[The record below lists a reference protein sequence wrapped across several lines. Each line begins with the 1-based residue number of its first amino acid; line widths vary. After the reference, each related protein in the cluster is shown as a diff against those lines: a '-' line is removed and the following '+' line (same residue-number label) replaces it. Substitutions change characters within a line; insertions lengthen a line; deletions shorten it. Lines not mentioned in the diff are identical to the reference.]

1 MSNILNELNDIQKD
15 AVTSG
20 NGPALIIAGAGSG
33 KTRVLTYRIAWLL
46 EHGVAPWH
54 ILALTFT
61 NKASSEM
68 RERIASLVGSDT
80 AKRLWMGTFHS
91 IFARIL
97 RQEAQHIGYTSS
109 FTIYDTQDSR
119 SVVKQIIK
127 SHQLDE
133 QVYKPNDIYGRI
145 SQAKNNLI
153 TPAVYASNTQA
164 AAQDKAAGKP
174 MISQIFSEYASRC
187 FKAGAMDFDDILI
200 YTNILLR
207 DNPDILEK
215 YQNHFRY
222 IMVDEYQDTNF
233 AQYLIVKKLAEKHQ
247 NICVVGDD
255 AQSIYAFRGA
265 KIENILNFRNDYPD
279 YKLFKLEQNYRS
291 TQTIVNA
298 ANSVIAKNI
307 NQIKKKVFSDNEVGD
322 PVLVIRTASD
332 HEEGHEV
339 ASRILDLKYSKRLK
353 NSDFAILYR
362 TNAQSRILED
372 ALRKRNIPY
381 KIFGGLS
388 FYQRK
393 EIKDILAY
401 LRLIVN
407 PKDNEA
413 FRRIINYPARG
424 IGDTTLSRLDESAR
438 QNGISLW
445 EVCLDTVNLVPAIN
459 NGTRQKVAG
468 FTGIIKTLA
477 EKKPHTDAYN
487 LTYEAI
493 VLSGIMQD
501 LKSEKTPEAV
511 SRVENTEALLN
522 GIKEFTASQAEEG
535 EPATLENF
543 LESVALLSDMDNDN
557 KEEDIDKVSLMTIH
571 SSKGLEFDT
580 IFITGMEELLFPG
593 QQSISS
599 NHELEEER
607 RLFYVA
613 ITRGKS
619 RVVLSYAESR
629 YKWGS
634 PTMCSPSRF
643 LSDID
648 PGFIETPNNPAYM
661 QEPGNPM
668 SSSFRPR
675 SITVSNPKPAYMQ
688 GKEKPA
694 TQNRYYQPRPQPQP
708 QNQSQDSEFESS
720 PPELIK
726 EGMTVL
732 HQRFGPGKVVKIEGR
747 WPDIKATVDFDGSD
761 CKQLLLKFAKLR
773 IIKTV

>member
-1 MSNILNELNDIQKD
+1 MSNILNELNDVQKD

-46 EHGVAPWH
+46 EQGVAPWH

-68 RERIASLVGSDT
+68 RERIALLVGSDT

-91 IFARIL
+91 IFAKIL
-97 RQEAQHIGYTSS
+97 RNEAQRIGYTSS
-109 FTIYDTQDSR
+109 FTIYDTQDSK
-119 SVVKQIIK
+119 SVIKQIIK
-127 SHQLDE
+127 SHQLDD
-133 QVYKPNDIYGRI
+133 QVYKPNEIYGRI
-145 SQAKNNLI
+145 SQSKNNLI
-153 TPAVYASNTQA
+153 TPSVYASNSQA

-207 DNPDILEK
+207 DNPDVLEK
-215 YQNHFRY
+215 YQNYFRY
-222 IMVDEYQDTNF
+222 IMVDEYQDTNYS
-233 AQYLIVKKLAEKHQ
+233 QYLIIKRLAEKHK

-291 TQTIVNA
+291 TKTIVNA

-307 NQIKKKVFSDNEVGD
+307 NQIKKKVFSDNEAGD
-322 PVLVIRTASD
+322 PVLVIGTASD

-339 ASRILDLKYSKRLK
+339 AGRILDLKYNKRLK

-413 FRRIINYPARG
+413 LRRIINYPARG
-424 IGDTTLSRLDESAR
+424 IGDTTLSRLEEASR
-438 QNGISLW
+438 QNGVSLW

-459 NGTRQKVAG
+459 NGARQKIAG

-477 EKKPHTDAYN
+477 EKKPFTDAYN
-487 LTYEAI
+487 LTYEVI

-501 LKSEKTPEAV
+501 LKSEKTPEAI

-522 GIKEFTASQAEEG
+522 GIKEFAASQAEEG

-543 LESVALLSDMDNDN
+543 LENVALLSDMDNDN

-571 SSKGLEFDT
+571 SSKGLEFNT

-619 RVVLSYAESR
+619 RVVLTYAESR

-648 PGFIETPNNPAYM
+648 PVFIETLNTPLHAGETGSTRN
-661 QEPGNPM
+661 G
-668 SSSFRPR
+668 SFNTR
-675 SITVSNPKPAYMQ
+675 SITTLNSKPAYISE
-688 GKEKPA
+688 KEKPA
-694 TQNRYYQPRPQPQP
+694 AQNKYYQPRSQP
-708 QNQSQDSEFESS
+708 QNQNQSADTEFETS
-720 PPELIK
+720 PPESIK
-726 EGMTVL
+726 EGMAVL
-732 HQRFGPGKVVKIEGR
+732 HQRFGQGKVVEIEGK
-747 WPDIKATVDFDGSD
+747 WPDTKATVNFNGSGY
-761 CKQLLLKFAKLR
+761 KQLLLKFAKLR
-773 IIKTV
+773 IME

>member
-68 RERIASLVGSDT
+68 RERIALLVGSDT

-91 IFARIL
+91 IFAKIL
-97 RQEAQHIGYTSS
+97 RSEAQLIGYTSS
-109 FTIYDTQDSR
+109 FTIYDTQDSK
-119 SVVKQIIK
+119 SVIKQIIK
-127 SHQLDE
+127 SHQLDD

-153 TPAVYASNTQA
+153 TPAVYASNSQA
-164 AAQDKAAGKP
+164 VAQDKAAGKP
-174 MISQIFSEYASRC
+174 MMSQIFSEYASRC

-207 DNPDILEK
+207 DNPDVLEK
-215 YQNHFRY
+215 YQNYFRY
-222 IMVDEYQDTNF
+222 IMVDEYQDTNYS
-233 AQYLIVKKLAEKHQ
+233 QYLIIKRLAEKHK

-291 TQTIVNA
+291 TKTIVNA

-307 NQIKKKVFSDNEVGD
+307 NQIKKKVFSDNETGD
-322 PVLVIRTASD
+322 PVLVIGTASD

-339 ASRILDLKYSKRLK
+339 ASRILDLKYNKRLK
-353 NSDFAILYR
+353 NNDFAILYR

-424 IGDTTLSRLDESAR
+424 IGDTTLSRLDEASR

-445 EVCLDTVNLVPAIN
+445 EVCMDTVTLAPAIN
-459 NGTRQKVAG
+459 NGTRQKIAG
-468 FTGIIKTLA
+468 FTGIIKSLA
-477 EKKPHTDAYN
+477 EKKPLTDAYN

-511 SRVENTEALLN
+511 SRIENTEALLN
-522 GIKEFTASQAEEG
+522 GIKEFTASRTEEG

-557 KEEDIDKVSLMTIH
+557 KEEDIDKVSMMTIH

-580 IFITGMEELLFPG
+580 IFITGLEELLFPG
-593 QQSISS
+593 QQAISS
-599 NHELEEER
+599 NSDLEEER

-619 RVVLSYAESR
+619 RVVLTYAESR

-634 PTMCSPSRF
+634 PTICSPSRF

-648 PGFIETPNNPAYM
+648 PVFIETLNTTVRAGETGNNRN
-661 QEPGNPM
+661 G
-668 SSSFRPR
+668 SFNAR
-675 SITVSNPKPAYMQ
+675 SITIPNSKSAYIQ
-688 GKEKPA
+688 AKENQSP
-694 TQNRYYQPRPQPQP
+694 QQRYYQPRSQPQS
-708 QNQSQDSEFESS
+708 QSADTEFEAS
-720 PPELIK
+720 PPESIK
-726 EGMTVL
+726 EGMVVL
-732 HQRFGPGKVVKIEGR
+732 HQRFGPGEVVKIEGNQ
-747 WPDIKATVDFDGSD
+747 PDIKATVNFKGSGY
-761 CKQLLLKFAKLR
+761 KQLLLKFAKLR
-773 IIKTV
+773 IIE